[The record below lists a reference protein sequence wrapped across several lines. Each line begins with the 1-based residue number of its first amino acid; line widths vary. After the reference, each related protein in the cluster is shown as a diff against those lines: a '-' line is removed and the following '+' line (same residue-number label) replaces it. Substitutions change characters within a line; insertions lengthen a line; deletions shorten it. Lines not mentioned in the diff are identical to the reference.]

1 MLDDAYTHH
10 DEPEKSYFSLAVRLI
25 FRFII
30 DDDQWYP
37 RHVYNNI
44 RRDRDLIIGIGYRW
58 AIVGFSGVILGE
70 YLPGQCRLQVP
81 SPPCLD
87 LLGFT
92 DYAWPRSPGTMWRF
106 PGEWRAICYVAKHT
120 TKQPKGASDGLRWV
134 HRWVALGWVIELF
147 GYAIQ
152 TNTIRYAAE
161 TH

>member
-1 MLDDAYTHH
+1 MMLDDAYTHH

-70 YLPGQCRLQVP
+70 YLPGQCRPQVP
-81 SPPCLD
+81 SPPPCLD
-87 LLGFT
+87 SRITPGH
-92 DYAWPRSPGTMWRF
+92 APRGPCGASRANGAQFVMWRNIR
-106 PGEWRAICYVAKHT
+106 PNNQTALRTGWSGCT
-120 TKQPKGASDGLRWV
+120 GGLRS
-134 HRWVALGWVIELF
+134 G
-147 GYAIQ
+147 G
-152 TNTIRYAAE
+152 
-161 TH
+161 

>member
-58 AIVGFSGVILGE
+58 AIVGFCVFWGNSRGISARTMSPPSPFAAVLGSAWI
-70 YLPGQCRLQVP
+70 YGLRLATLPGDHVALPGRMARN
-81 SPPCLD
+81 
-87 LLGFT
+87 LLC
-92 DYAWPRSPGTMWRF
+92 
-106 PGEWRAICYVAKHT
+106 GETYDQT
-120 TKQPKGASDGLRWV
+120 TKRRFGRAGVGAQVGCARVGD
-134 HRWVALGWVIELF
+134 
-147 GYAIQ
+147 
-152 TNTIRYAAE
+152 
-161 TH
+161 